1 MLQKNYVFI
10 CLYTNMVYNLNMLS
24 VLLHQITLHPLLIS
38 NNWQKYKHEY
48 QDIENTLLKYDQ
60 IENPFIYD
68 NNILLGFNLSNVNDE
83 IAKRPL
89 NQYLKT
95 KTTAFLR
102 YNDQIFSRGLDYYP
116 GLQKHQPVQD
126 TVEQIYTDLLSLLEV
141 YEDHIRISTNDMFVV
156 AAEDYIR
163 NYLLILYQAFRTL
176 SFKYVFLKESSFE
189 YEIINNKFRNNIESV
204 LTVLFSHLT
213 NKNSTMTVSK
223 EEVVN
228 LCNLSRQLL
237 LILLDEQQV
246 HKFNTTDIIRESRE
260 VDSLRHIYTFAQKV
274 AKHKLSPSTCL
285 IGIEYG
291 GLELPFAINAVR
303 ILQGKQQLK
312 NISVR
317 ASNYSANVSKN
328 ITVIDLAL
336 FSQEQDSLQ
345 KARQCV
351 VVDDSITTGRS
362 ISRIVNS
369 MPSNIK
375 RVYIA
380 CVTFKVSH
388 RYHHLIMPDHGGLNP
403 TIARHATLLCQSN
416 YAATYKNN
424 SYLDRSGKF
433 NINKDTLYRI
443 LGAQHA

>member
-1 MLQKNYVFI
+1 M
-10 CLYTNMVYNLNMLS
+10 
-24 VLLHQITLHPLLIS
+24 HQITLHPLLIS
-38 NNWQKYKHEY
+38 NNWQKYKYEY

-60 IENPFIYD
+60 IDNPFIYD
-68 NNILLGFNLSNVNDE
+68 NDILLGFNLSEYNLNKPE
-83 IAKRPL
+83 RPL
-89 NQYLKT
+89 EKYFKT
-95 KTTAFLR
+95 KTTASLQ

-116 GLQKHQPVQD
+116 GLQKHQSAREMI
-126 TVEQIYTDLLSLLEV
+126 EQIYKNLFSLLDA
-141 YEDHIRISTNDMFVV
+141 YEAHVGSSTNDIFVV
-156 AAEDYIR
+156 SAEDYIR

-213 NKNSTMTVSK
+213 DKTSTMTISK

-237 LILLDEQQV
+237 FILLDEQQANRS
-246 HKFNTTDIIRESRE
+246 NTTGTIRESRE
-260 VDSLRHIYTFAQKV
+260 VDSLRHIYVFAQKV
-274 AKHKLSPSTCL
+274 AKHRLSPSTCL

-291 GLELPFAINAVR
+291 GLELPFAVNAVR
-303 ILQGKQQLK
+303 VLQGKQQLK

-317 ASNYSANVSKN
+317 ASNYSTNVSKS

-336 FSQEQDSLQ
+336 FSQEKDNIQ

-351 VVDDSITTGRS
+351 ILDDSTTTGRS
-362 ISRIVNS
+362 ISRIVDS
-369 MPSNIK
+369 LPTNIK
-375 RVYIA
+375 RAYIA

-388 RYHHLIMPDHGGLNP
+388 RFHHLTMQDHGGLNP
-403 TIARHATLLCQSN
+403 AIARYTTFLCQSN

-424 SYLDRSGKF
+424 SYLNRSGKF
-433 NINKDTLYRI
+433 NINKDTLYKI